1 MDRIE
6 LCRIFVRVVD
16 CGGFTRA
23 ADQLN
28 LPRSTV
34 SEAVRTLAGR
44 RPCSTAI
51 PAIQR
56 AKAAWRWASVTGGS
70 VVMAGAGL

>member
-16 CGGFTRA
+16 CAGFTRA

-34 SEAVRTLAGR
+34 SEAVDSNLKQI
-44 RPCSTAI
+44 CD
-51 PAIQR
+51 
-56 AKAAWRWASVTGGS
+56 VE
-70 VVMAGAGL
+70 L

>member
-16 CGGFTRA
+16 CAGFTRA

-34 SEAVRTLAGR
+34 SEAVSTLEKRLGTRLLHRTTAMS
-44 RPCSTAI
+44 RPPRTACCSM
-51 PAIQR
+51 PA
-56 AKAAWRWASVTGGS
+56 ASS
-70 VVMAGAGL
+70 